1 VLEAQLAAYRH
12 RIEQLFASHPDHD
25 LFGSL
30 PGAGLKL
37 GPRLLSEI
45 GSDRALYEDASGL
58 QCVAGTAPVS
68 YQSGQVH
75 RVRLRRACNLNLRL
89 AMHLFADKSR
99 ARCTWADT
107 YYDALRKRGQTHA
120 RALRC
125 LGQRSLKISWKMWQ
139 THTAYDEPRPSS
151 KTPARRR
158 ARRGPRAKPHGP
170 ADRRRTDFARTR
182 PRLLE

>member
-1 VLEAQLAAYRH
+1 MQAKSLLAVARCRQLRVLETQLDAYRR
-12 RIEQLFASHPDHD
+12 RIEQLFASHPDHE

-30 PGAGLKL
+30 PGAGPKL

-58 QCVAGTAPVS
+58 QCLAGTAPVS

-75 RVRLRRACNLNLRL
+75 QVRLRRACNLNLRH

-99 ARCTWADT
+99 AQCTWAAT

-120 RALRC
+120 QALRC
-125 LGQRSLKISWKMWQ
+125 LGQRWLKIIWKMWQ
-139 THTAYDEPRPSS
+139 SHTVYDSELHL
-151 KTPARRR
+151 KNQVA
-158 ARRGPRAKPHGP
+158 HGSWVLQLQP
-170 ADRRRTDFARTR
+170 Q
-182 PRLLE
+182 